1 MSSSASSDR
10 KWNERSNASA
20 GGLPDTGSMFQLL
33 FERSADAILLF
44 DPQSGVFVD
53 CNDAAVAL
61 MRAGSKETLLQVGPA
76 GLSPASQPDG
86 RSSHEK
92 AAEITALVQRHGSHR
107 FEWVA
112 RRMDGTE
119 VPLETL
125 ATAIPLEGR
134 VLHVVVPRDITER
147 RRAEAE
153 VRELNAT
160 LEQRIAER
168 TTELAASEARLRTL
182 VEHAPEAIVV
192 FDGRTG
198 RFRFGNA
205 HACRLYGCSAEELT
219 QLTPADVSPERQA
232 DGRLTV
238 EMAREKMDEALAGGT
253 PVFEWLHRHTSGR
266 LIPTEVRLI
275 RLPAEGRPW
284 LRASIIDNTE
294 RKRREAI
301 QQATFQIS
309 EAVHTADD
317 LPSLYAR
324 IHAIVQTLMPARNF
338 YIALYH
344 ARTETISFPYF
355 VDESEA
361 PPRPFRLGT
370 GLTSYVLR
378 TGQPLVVG
386 AEMNA
391 RKRRVGHEVTY
402 EGFEDLRYVESG
414 TPAAIWLGVPLSV
427 GGRPFGVMALQD
439 YHDETAYGEEEKQIL
454 TFVAKQTALAIERK
468 RAQEALRESEEKFRA
483 LFEATSTGVM
493 IHDEHQ
499 YLEVNP
505 AVLRMFGYQNPA
517 DLIGKNPVSTSPP
530 FQPGGEPTGELA
542 RRYIAECVQH
552 GTARFDWLARRA
564 DGTDLPVE
572 VILTRIE
579 MGGRQLMQ
587 AVVNDI
593 SERKRAEVEMW
604 RALERERE
612 LSQLKSNFVSM
623 VSHEFRTPLG
633 IILSS
638 GQILSDYLDQLA
650 PAERREHLEA
660 IAHSSKHM
668 ANLMEEVLVLS
679 RVESGKLALEPAPVY
694 LANLCRRVADEVRS
708 ATSQACRIDLIVEG
722 DCGVARADERL
733 LRHILT
739 NLLTNAVK
747 YSTKGARVEFLL
759 GRENR
764 HAICCIRD
772 RGIGIPEADLPRLFS
787 AFHRGSNV
795 GQISGSGLGLVIVK
809 RCVEL
814 HGGSIRVD
822 SKVGEGTTVTVKLPV
837 FA

>member
-1 MSSSASSDR
+1 
-10 KWNERSNASA
+10 
-20 GGLPDTGSMFQLL
+20 MFQLL
-33 FERSADAILLF
+33 FERSADAIMLF
-44 DPQSGVFVD
+44 DPQTGVFVD
-53 CNDAAVAL
+53 CNTAAVAL
-61 MRAGSKETLLQVGPA
+61 MRAGSEEMLLEVSPA
-76 GLSPASQPDG
+76 GLAPPFQPDG
-86 RSSHEK
+86 RLSREK
-92 AAEITALVQRHGSHR
+92 AAEIAALVQQNGSHR

-112 RRMDGTE
+112 RRFDGTD

-125 ATAIPLEGR
+125 ATAIPVGER
-134 VLHVVVPRDITER
+134 MLHVVVPRDITER
-147 RRAEAE
+147 KRIEAE

-168 TTELAASEARLRTL
+168 TAELAASEARLRTL

-192 FDGRTG
+192 FEGRTG

-205 HACRLYGCSAEELT
+205 HACRLYGCSADELSK
-219 QLTPADVSPERQA
+219 LTPTEVSPEFQA
-232 DGRLTV
+232 DGRPSSEV
-238 EMAREKMDEALAGGT
+238 AREKMDEALAGGA
-253 PVFEWLHRHTSGR
+253 PVFEWIHRHTSGR
-266 LIPTEVRLI
+266 LIPTEVRLV
-275 RLPAEGRPW
+275 RLPAEGQQW

-294 RKRREAI
+294 RKRRE
-301 QQATFQIS
+301 QVQRATYEIS
-309 EAVHTADD
+309 EAVHAVED
-317 LPSLYAR
+317 LPSLYKR
-324 IHAIVQTLMPARNF
+324 IHEIVAGLMPAKNF
-338 YIALYH
+338 YIALYDV
-344 ARTETISFPYF
+344 TTQTISFPYF
-355 VDESEA
+355 VDESESA
-361 PPRPFRLGT
+361 PRPFELGK

-378 TGQPLVVG
+378 TGQPLLMG

-391 RKRRVGHEVTY
+391 RKRREGNEVTF
-402 EGFEDLRYVESG
+402 EGYPDLRYVESG

-439 YHDETAYGEEEKQIL
+439 YHDERAYGEEEKQIL

-505 AVLRMFGYQNPA
+505 AILRMFGYQSAA
-517 DLIGKNPVSTSPP
+517 DLLGKNPVFTSPP
-530 FQPGGEPTGELA
+530 FQPGGEPTAELA
-542 RRYIAECVQH
+542 RRRIAECAQH

-564 DGTDLPVE
+564 DGTDFPVE

-638 GQILSDYLDQLA
+638 AQILSDYLDQLPA
-650 PAERREHLEA
+650 AERREHLEA
-660 IAHSSKHM
+660 IAKSSKHM
-668 ANLMEEVLVLS
+668 ASLMEEVLVLS
-679 RVESGKLALEPAPVY
+679 RMESGKLAFEPALLD
-694 LANLCRRVADEVRS
+694 LAIIGRRLVEEVQS
-708 ATSQACRIDLIVEG
+708 ATGSTCPIDLTVDA
-722 DCGVARADERL
+722 DCAAARADERL

-739 NLLTNAVK
+739 NVLTNAVK
-747 YSTKGARVEFLL
+747 YSAPGTPVGFRIE
-759 GRENR
+759 RENHQAVCR
-764 HAICCIRD
+764 VRD
-772 RGIGIPEADLPRLFS
+772 RGIGIPEADLRRLFS
-787 AFHRGSNV
+787 AFHRGRNV
-795 GQISGSGLGLVIVK
+795 GQVPGSGLGLVIVK

-822 SKVGEGTTVTVKLPV
+822 SQVGEGTTVTVRLPV
-837 FA
+837 FVGVERDLS